1 MSDMQ
6 PLGEHLTAAMGT
18 ITATGSNAL
27 STTSS
32 TAITRARL
40 TDEELAALDAIV
52 AAPLPPM
59 AGTDERFLA
68 QCLRMM
74 STLPRRKDDDVGG
87 TLRVRAYQIAIG
99 SYPKLAIEFMVVE
112 ALRTCQFFPSTSEC
126 LAILERWK
134 RNDDAV
140 RQRLRA
146 KAAIMH
152 ERQARFD
159 ETMTAIADG
168 MLDRDEIN
176 ALPSSW
182 LSVAETRSLIRMDDD
197 GRWILRARFK
207 PTPPSEAVV
216 EGCCVDVDPEEGVE
230 K

>member
-1 MSDMQ
+1 MPNLPQ
-6 PLGEHLTAAMGT
+6 
-18 ITATGSNAL
+18 
-27 STTSS
+27 
-32 TAITRARL
+32 
-40 TDEELAALDAIV
+40 LAAPQRMGLP
-52 AAPLPPM
+52 AARPPL
-59 AGTDERFLA
+59 T
-68 QCLRMM
+68 Q
-74 STLPRRKDDDVGG
+74 
-87 TLRVRAYQIAIG
+87 
-99 SYPKLAIEFMVVE
+99 
-112 ALRTCQFFPSTSEC
+112 
-126 LAILERWK
+126 
-134 RNDDAV
+134 
-140 RQRLRA
+140 RA